1 MLSADAKPGPSYT
14 IPYYAL
20 LRSARIFLT
29 IHIYNGTSD
38 DVLFVKET
46 VDYVTRNETSHNTL
60 ILASKY
66 SLNNSSRDALRFS
79 SDLAIPRD

>member
-1 MLSADAKPGPSYT
+1 MQSQVHPTLY
-14 IPYYAL
+14 L

-29 IHIYNGTSD
+29 IHIYNGTSN

-46 VDYVTRNETSHNTL
+46 VDYVTKNETSHNTL

-66 SLNNSSRDALRFS
+66 SVNNCSRDALRFS
-79 SDLAIPRD
+79 SDLAIPRERVK